1 MVFDERLVM
10 AFILENA
17 IKYGGKAR
25 SKSVLGKILSVK
37 PEYRNAIKDL
47 IEYIKCKVEYVNSL
61 SQDELLK
68 LYEEYKNYIKT
79 PTKAEKK
86 PPLPPLPNAEIGKVV
101 TRFAPNP
108 DFVLHLGSLR
118 PLIISYEYAKIYKGR
133 FIVRFE
139 DTDPRTKKPRLEYY
153 KLILDDIRWLG
164 IEPDEVYYQSD
175 RLELYYNVARELIR
189 RGYAY
194 ICLCPSE
201 EFSKLSKSGV
211 ACPHR
216 GQSPSEN
223 MELFDK
229 MLSGEF
235 KEGEAV
241 LRIKTDLSHPNPSV
255 RDWPALRIIDI
266 KRYPHPRVGV
276 KYRVWPLYNFSCAID
291 DYYMDITHVFRGV
304 EHKVNEEKQR
314 YIYKYLSWKEPTYI
328 HHGRLAIPGGILSKS
343 KILKGIREG
352 LYKSIDDPKLAT
364 VPALRRRGFRP
375 EALKNIILRVGISP
389 SNAVIDFS
397 LLASENRKIVDKLAN
412 RYFGVRNPFKVYF
425 KRVGHIDLIK
435 IRKHPDYPERGVR
448 RFEFRDEYISLY
460 IDFEDYPNI
469 ISRDPFRLIG
479 IGNFILEGADKQV
492 KIRYIDNDVKKAKKE
507 GYNFIHWVPVDHSIK
522 CIFIYPDTT
531 YEGYS
536 ELNIL
541 DEKVDSIIQFERIG
555 YFRIEDLG
563 RNNINVVFA
572 HD

>member
-25 SKSVLGKILSVK
+25 SKSVLGKVLSVK
-37 PEYRNAIKDL
+37 PEYRNVIKDL
-47 IEYIKCKVEYVNSL
+47 IKYIDSKIKYVNSL

-68 LYEEYKNYIKT
+68 LYEEYKSYIKP
-79 PTKAEKK
+79 PTKAKEKS
-86 PPLPPLPNAEIGKVV
+86 PLPPLPNAEMGKVV

-118 PLIISYEYAKIYKGR
+118 PLIISYEYAKMYEGR

-139 DTDPRTKKPRLEYY
+139 DTDPRTKKPKLEYY

-175 RLELYYNVARELIR
+175 RLELYYDVARELIR

-194 ICLCPSE
+194 VCLCSSE

-216 GQSPSEN
+216 EQSPSEN

-266 KRYPHPRVGV
+266 ERYLHPR
-276 KYRVWPLYNFSCAID
+276 L
-291 DYYMDITHVFRGV
+291 
-304 EHKVNEEKQR
+304 
-314 YIYKYLSWKEPTYI
+314 
-328 HHGRLAIPGGILSKS
+328 
-343 KILKGIREG
+343 
-352 LYKSIDDPKLAT
+352 
-364 VPALRRRGFRP
+364 GF
-375 EALKNIILRVGISP
+375 
-389 SNAVIDFS
+389 
-397 LLASENRKIVDKLAN
+397 
-412 RYFGVRNPFKVYF
+412 
-425 KRVGHIDLIK
+425 
-435 IRKHPDYPERGVR
+435 
-448 RFEFRDEYISLY
+448 
-460 IDFEDYPNI
+460 
-469 ISRDPFRLIG
+469 
-479 IGNFILEGADKQV
+479 
-492 KIRYIDNDVKKAKKE
+492 
-507 GYNFIHWVPVDHSIK
+507 
-522 CIFIYPDTT
+522 
-531 YEGYS
+531 
-536 ELNIL
+536 
-541 DEKVDSIIQFERIG
+541 
-555 YFRIEDLG
+555 
-563 RNNINVVFA
+563 
-572 HD
+572 